1 MFLKLVFLKKKQR
14 VMCKISALEWVKKIS
29 VLAVLNLGFN
39 NELLH
44 IIFFFYKKNFLFI
57 KTIQQYNTTT
67 LKSKILHQ
75 FKDSKNMK
83 LKKIKK
89 NNLLRNKNNII
100 ITTIIII
107 NLSNASVHTALD

>member
-1 MFLKLVFLKKKQR
+1 
-14 VMCKISALEWVKKIS
+14 MCKISALQWVKKIS

-44 IIFFFYKKNFLFI
+44 IIFFLKKNFLFI

-83 LKKIKK
+83 LKK
-89 NNLLRNKNNII
+89 
-100 ITTIIII
+100 
-107 NLSNASVHTALD
+107 